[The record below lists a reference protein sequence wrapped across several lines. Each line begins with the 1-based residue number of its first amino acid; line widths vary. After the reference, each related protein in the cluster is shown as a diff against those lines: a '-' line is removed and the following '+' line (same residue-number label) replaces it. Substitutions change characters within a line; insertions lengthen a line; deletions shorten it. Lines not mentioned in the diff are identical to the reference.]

1 MICEAVQGLINYGIE
16 KHLITSVDEL
26 VVRNEIMDILR
37 LTDWKDVKLETC
49 EQTIDEIL
57 ETLVDYACK
66 QGIIAD
72 TSNSRDLLDTKLM
85 GCLTPMPR
93 EVVAEFEKHY
103 HMGPEEATNWYYEY
117 SQNLN
122 YVRTGRIAKDLKWKF
137 PCEYGV
143 LDITINCSKPE
154 KDPRDIAAAKKQKS
168 SAYPKCQLCPENA
181 GFVGTAKHPARQ
193 NLRPIPLMVA
203 GEEWEIQ
210 YSPYGYYN
218 EHCIVFNTKH
228 VPMKIDAAVFV
239 KLFDVLDFLPH
250 YFVGSNADLPI
261 VGGSILTHEHFQGG
275 RYTFAMET
283 AEVETTFDIPQYPK
297 VKAGIVKWPMS
308 VIRLNSEDRDE
319 LAKCCDLVLE
329 RWKAYSD
336 SSVLVFAET
345 DNIRHNTITPIA
357 RKKGKVY
364 ECDLVLRNNFTTK
377 DRPLGVFH
385 PNPTLH
391 HIKKENIGLIEVMGL
406 AVLPSRLA
414 RDMGMLQRA
423 LISGQSII
431 AIPELSQHAKWI
443 EEIRERHTDINEIN
457 AKEIIEQE
465 IGKVFL
471 EVLNDAGVF
480 KRNTEGKAAF
490 LRFIEYMKA

>member
-37 LTDWKDVKLETC
+37 LTDWKDVKLGIC

-103 HMGPEEATNWYYEY
+103 HMSPEEATNWYYEY